1 MANPMNRGNIGG
13 APVPPTGGVP
23 TNNAAMQ
30 NIANMVRSFKGMN
43 NPQQIMQMLGQR
55 NPQAMQ
61 QVQQLMQSGKSP
73 KDLASSMLKQR
84 GIDPE
89 QLMNMINNG

>member
-1 MANPMNRGNIGG
+1 MPNPMNTGNVGGMPPMGG
-13 APVPPTGGVP
+13 APIA
-23 TNNAAMQ
+23 NNGAMQ

-61 QVQQLMQSGKSP
+61 QVQQLMQSGKNP

-84 GIDPE
+84 GIDPD
-89 QLMNMINNG
+89 QLMRMINNG

>member
-1 MANPMNRGNIGG
+1 MANPMNTGNIGSMPPMGG
-13 APVPPTGGVP
+13 APMS
-23 TNNAAMQ
+23 NNGAMQ

-43 NPQQIMQMLGQR
+43 NPQQIMQMLGQK

-61 QVQQLMQSGKSP
+61 QVQQLMQSGKNP
-73 KDLASSMLKQR
+73 RDLAQSMLRQR
-84 GIDPE
+84 GIDPD